1 MPRGNKRRSG
11 ALLLLAVTA
20 LLAAAGFYFHTQSTH
35 AKQVYQQEAA
45 ITPAPTLA
53 PPMLYAKP
61 TDALLRSGSIGPEV
75 RRLQERL
82 LALGFYQGELDGQ
95 YGGGTKAAVVL
106 FQQQHGLNPDGMAG
120 ADTLQKIYAE
130 DAGHLTV
137 TPVPTLPAAGGQL
150 PMLIN
155 RTHAISQDAV
165 PQDLVT
171 LKDIVPKDLLIL
183 KDPEVR
189 ASRPAIEALVDM
201 IQGAKAAGLDI
212 WQVSEG
218 YRSFARQQ
226 ELFDAQVQTYMQDDE
241 LSEQNARK
249 AAEKTVAAPGTSEHH
264 SGLAFDLTVPGYFFG
279 DTPQAKWLE
288 SHCWEYGFILR
299 YTANKEDITGY
310 LPEPWH
316 VRYVGTAHSLFMRD
330 HDLALEEYLALY

>member
-1 MPRGNKRRSG
+1 
-11 ALLLLAVTA
+11 
-20 LLAAAGFYFHTQSTH
+20 
-35 AKQVYQQEAA
+35 
-45 ITPAPTLA
+45 
-53 PPMLYAKP
+53 
-61 TDALLRSGSIGPEV
+61 
-75 RRLQERL
+75 
-82 LALGFYQGELDGQ
+82 
-95 YGGGTKAAVVL
+95 
-106 FQQQHGLNPDGMAG
+106 
-120 ADTLQKIYAE
+120 
-130 DAGHLTV
+130 
-137 TPVPTLPAAGGQL
+137 
-150 PMLIN
+150 MLIN

-299 YTANKEDITGY
+299 YTAKKEDITGY